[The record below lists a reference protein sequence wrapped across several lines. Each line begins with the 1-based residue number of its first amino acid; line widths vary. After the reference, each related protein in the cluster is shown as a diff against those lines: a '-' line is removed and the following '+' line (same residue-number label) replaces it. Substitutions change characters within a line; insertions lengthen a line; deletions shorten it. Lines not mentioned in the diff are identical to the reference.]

1 LRLSRSIELRHYRS
15 GEPARLGESWR
26 LHKSDC
32 TPAKEAT
39 CRLQSH
45 VFGWELILEIN
56 GSLYASQVCRNS
68 EQVLTTQ
75 EQWKKAMLEK
85 GWR

>member
-1 LRLSRSIELRHYRS
+1 MNTLQREHWP

-26 LHKSDC
+26 LHKSGC
-32 TPAKEAT
+32 APAKEAV

-68 EQVLTTQ
+68 EQVLTTS
-75 EQWKKAMLEK
+75 EQWKKAMIEK
-85 GWR
+85 GWT